1 MSCLAIILKR
11 GLIFV
16 AVVLDE
22 ASQTVETKGS
32 LLKGLLGNLLDDDDD
47 VDDATYNLDCEEVV
61 QSMRQ
66 LLGPISGAVGGQGP
80 SASPEVTWETIC
92 NMDAR
97 TNTEK
102 CVYICMECANMNKQ
116 PVGRHI

>member
-1 MSCLAIILKR
+1 MR

-32 LLKGLLGNLLDDDDD
+32 LLKGLLGDLLDDDDD
-47 VDDATYNLDCEEVV
+47 VDDVMRNLRCEEVV
-61 QSMRQ
+61 QGMRQ

-80 SASPEVTWETIC
+80 S
-92 NMDAR
+92 NMPALRPHGRQYAR
-97 TNTEK
+97 WTLGPKLRNAFIYVLRNAFIYVWNVQT
-102 CVYICMECANMNKQ
+102 
-116 PVGRHI
+116 